1 MSHSSFSA
9 KFFHQS
15 PSSMSLS
22 VCVLSRFSRVQLFA
36 TPWTVAHQ
44 APLSVGFP
52 RQEYWSGYPCP
63 LPGDVPDPGIE
74 LTVPEAPALQA
85 DSLQLS
91 HWGTPQHVYRGPILL
106 HDDRLPPHHVISFC
120 WYFYEV
126 GTGNEHDDSFEHK
139 HLHTQRT
146 PSSFLLRWSKQTALY
161 LQLIAVPT
169 I

>member
-1 MSHSSFSA
+1 MSLSSFSA
-9 KFFHQS
+9 KFFHQC

-36 TPWTVAHQ
+36 TRLLCPWDFPGKNTGVGSHALFQ
-44 APLSVGFP
+44 GIFPTQGSNSQFLRLLRCRRILYSWATGEPLSMFI
-52 RQEYWSGYPCP
+52 
-63 LPGDVPDPGIE
+63 GD
-74 LTVPEAPALQA
+74 Q
-85 DSLQLS
+85 SYCMS
-91 HWGTPQHVYRGPILL
+91 
-106 HDDRLPPHHVISFC
+106 DRLPPHHMISFC

-126 GTGNEHDDSFEHK
+126 RTGYEHDSFEHK